1 MRQGGVSPTC
11 SKQGGV
17 SVGSSLL
24 SHQHSMPPLF
34 RKKNLVVWKIT
45 HSFEG
50 GGWVYILLNTEC
62 MVFIIGVLFLILL
75 VILSRIS
82 SESGGFYFFYGS
94 TKKSY
99 SSNSEIFNG
108 LFSILLVY
116 DIKKWVNKGEPNWLY
131 LITDIL
137 SIATAGFASSAGTAM
152 INAGKTTAFKSISQF
167 FVWVKKLYPTIWSKF
182 IVPLGKSIGGII
194 NKITKSLSNLK
205 INKIIPDVV
214 IKYLGKT
221 KEYLINLKLL
231 IEKNIEKITGKKLS
245 KAVKGYGE
253 YKTKSEL
260 LKSAENTELGKKVI
274 KKMLPYINPLL
285 GSDKIDPF
293 IIDLIQNSNKIDLS
307 KYNILPIFKNNSL
320 DTF

>member
-1 MRQGGVSPTC
+1 MRVLSINE
-11 SKQGGV
+11 KQTL
-17 SVGSSLL
+17 SLL
-24 SHQHSMPPLF
+24 LVEQSMVGWSQGLTPQQSSDTVQGYQNFLS
-34 RKKNLVVWKIT
+34 KILKYVNLDAENDLRDFLY
-45 HSFEG
+45 SPEG
-50 GGWVYILLNTEC
+50 IAT
-62 MVFIIGVLFLILL
+62 IIGLNITEVG
-75 VILSRIS
+75 VIVTEL
-82 SESGGFYFFYGS
+82 
-94 TKKSY
+94 
-99 SSNSEIFNG
+99 

-245 KAVKGYGE
+245 K
-253 YKTKSEL
+253 
-260 LKSAENTELGKKVI
+260 VI

>member
-1 MRQGGVSPTC
+1 MRVLSINE
-11 SKQGGV
+11 KQTL
-17 SVGSSLL
+17 SLL
-24 SHQHSMPPLF
+24 LVEQSMVGWSQGLTPQQSSDTVQGYQNFLS
-34 RKKNLVVWKIT
+34 KILKYVNLDAENDLRDFLY
-45 HSFEG
+45 SPEG
-50 GGWVYILLNTEC
+50 IAT
-62 MVFIIGVLFLILL
+62 IIGLNITEVG
-75 VILSRIS
+75 VIVTEL
-82 SESGGFYFFYGS
+82 
-94 TKKSY
+94 
-99 SSNSEIFNG
+99 

-307 KYNILPIFKNNSL
+307 RYNILPIFKNNSL

>member
-1 MRQGGVSPTC
+1 MRVLSINE
-11 SKQGGV
+11 KQTL
-17 SVGSSLL
+17 SLL
-24 SHQHSMPPLF
+24 LVEQSMVGWSQGLTPQQSSDTVQGYQNFLS
-34 RKKNLVVWKIT
+34 KILKYVNLDAENDLRDFLY
-45 HSFEG
+45 SPEG
-50 GGWVYILLNTEC
+50 IAT
-62 MVFIIGVLFLILL
+62 IIGLNITEVG
-75 VILSRIS
+75 VIVTEL
-82 SESGGFYFFYGS
+82 
-94 TKKSY
+94 
-99 SSNSEIFNG
+99 

>member
-1 MRQGGVSPTC
+1 MRVLSINE
-11 SKQGGV
+11 KQTL
-17 SVGSSLL
+17 SLL
-24 SHQHSMPPLF
+24 LVEQSMVGWSQGLTPQQSSDTVQGYQNFLS
-34 RKKNLVVWKIT
+34 KILKYVNLDAENDLRDFLY
-45 HSFEG
+45 SPEG
-50 GGWVYILLNTEC
+50 IAT
-62 MVFIIGVLFLILL
+62 IIGLNITEVG
-75 VILSRIS
+75 VIVTEL
-82 SESGGFYFFYGS
+82 
-94 TKKSY
+94 
-99 SSNSEIFNG
+99 

-293 IIDLIQNSNKIDLS
+293 IIDLIQNSN
-307 KYNILPIFKNNSL
+307 L
-320 DTF
+320 D

>member
-1 MRQGGVSPTC
+1 MRVLSINE
-11 SKQGGV
+11 KQAL
-17 SVGSSLL
+17 SLL
-24 SHQHSMPPLF
+24 LVEQSMVGWSQGLTPQQSSDTVQGYQNFLSQIL
-34 RKKNLVVWKIT
+34 KYVNLEAENDLRDFLY
-45 HSFEG
+45 SPEG
-50 GGWVYILLNTEC
+50 IAI
-62 MVFIIGVLFLILL
+62 IIGLNVTEFGIIVTEL
-75 VILSRIS
+75 
-82 SESGGFYFFYGS
+82 
-94 TKKSY
+94 
-99 SSNSEIFNG
+99 

-116 DIKKWVNKGEPNWLY
+116 DIKKWVNNGEPNWLY

-167 FVWVKKLYPTIWSKF
+167 FMWVKKIYPAIWSKF

-205 INKIIPDVV
+205 IKKIIPDVV

-231 IEKNIEKITGKKLS
+231 IEKNIEKITGNKPYKV
-245 KAVKGYGE
+245 VKGYGE
-253 YKTKSEL
+253 YKPKSEL

-307 KYNILPIFKNNSL
+307 GYNILPIFKNNSL